1 MLAFNDYVALHVTRG
16 VRWDSDHVVL
26 LEDEIREIAKEIV
39 RNDAT
44 ERVLIGLDYFDAS
57 INRISAW
64 VVGQQ
69 AMSKALLN
77 ALLIPSEKMK
87 ELQDSGNFTAL
98 MVLNEETK
106 TLPIGDVWN
115 EYLKRSGVDAK
126 WFEKVLAY
134 ENEVLSKR

>member
-1 MLAFNDYVALHVTRG
+1 MMRP
-16 VRWDSDHVVL
+16 
-26 LEDEIREIAKEIV
+26 
-39 RNDAT
+39 
-44 ERVLIGLDYFDAS
+44 RVLIGLDYFDAS